1 MSRLLPILFN
11 SEMVRAILDGRKTVT
26 RRVIKPQPEPE
37 QIYKIGYCIAGDK
50 RNIGKYG
57 FGTNEYGGRILFV
70 KPPCKHGDILY
81 VRETWTFEEG
91 QYYYRADFDSDFL
104 EPCETLSGGYPT
116 YCRNYPGCNGCAV
129 GKQRIIW
136 HPSIHMPKEAARIWL
151 RVTDVR
157 VERLQ
162 DITEEQAEQ
171 EGSGNLFLEDVAFG
185 REDKYP
191 QIIENG
197 YEGCIKKQF
206 AYLWDSTVKKSD
218 LTLYGWDANPW
229 VWVIDFEQC
238 EKPNIII

>member
-91 QYYYRADFDSDFL
+91 KYYYRADFDSDFWSLAKLYPVVIPHIVEIILDVTGVLL
-104 EPCETLSGGYPT
+104 ENRGLYGTHLSTCQKKPHVSGYGLRMCGWSG
-116 YCRNYPGCNGCAV
+116 CRISRKNRQN
-129 GKQRIIW
+129 R
-136 HPSIHMPKEAARIWL
+136 KEAEIC
-151 RVTDVR
+151 
-157 VERLQ
+157 
-162 DITEEQAEQ
+162 
-171 EGSGNLFLEDVAFG
+171 F
-185 REDKYP
+185 
-191 QIIENG
+191 
-197 YEGCIKKQF
+197 
-206 AYLWDSTVKKSD
+206 
-218 LTLYGWDANPW
+218 
-229 VWVIDFEQC
+229 
-238 EKPNIII
+238 

>member
-1 MSRLLPILFN
+1 MPILFN

-81 VRETWTFEEG
+81 VRETWTCEEG
-91 QYYYRADFDSDFL
+91 KYYYRADFDSDFL

-129 GKQRIIW
+129 GKQRIE
-136 HPSIHMPKEAARIWL
+136 S
-151 RVTDVR
+151 
-157 VERLQ
+157 
-162 DITEEQAEQ
+162 
-171 EGSGNLFLEDVAFG
+171 
-185 REDKYP
+185 
-191 QIIENG
+191 
-197 YEGCIKKQF
+197 
-206 AYLWDSTVKKSD
+206 
-218 LTLYGWDANPW
+218 LYGTDSGE
-229 VWVIDFEQC
+229 IELKEQMIKNN
-238 EKPNIII
+238 ETKAGTSK